1 MHELTITRL
10 NPHIDPFLH
19 IWGWEIPV
27 YLFLGGLVAGMMLIS
42 GYLVFSGRYRERTQ
56 CACYQVP
63 TISLA
68 LLSLGMFTL
77 FLDLEHKAYV
87 WRLYTTFEIVSPMS
101 WGAWILI
108 LVYPAIAALLLL
120 RAPDSW
126 GEKWHGYLR
135 PLIQWTATWRDNPNI
150 VRTIGIVNMLLGG
163 LLGMYTGVLLSAA
176 GARPLWSSSILWLLF
191 LVSGASSAAA
201 LVHMIARDRSE
212 RELLAKADNGFL
224 IFELFVIAL
233 FFIGLLNTSQSHV
246 AAAMLLFS
254 GPYAPVFWVFVVGL
268 GIIVPLFVQI
278 LAVQHKVQHTPI
290 PPLLVL
296 LGGLILRFVIVYAGQ
311 TSHWIDFTSASL
323 R

>member
-1 MHELTITRL
+1 MHELTTTRL
-10 NPHIDPFLH
+10 NPQIDPFLH

-42 GYLVFSGRYRERTQ
+42 GYLAFSGRYRERTQ

-63 TISLA
+63 TVGLA
-68 LLSLGMFTL
+68 LLSLGMLAL

-87 WRLYTTFEIVSPMS
+87 WRLYTTFEITSPMS

-108 LVYPAIAALLLL
+108 LVYPAISALLLL
-120 RAPDSW
+120 RAPETWSQ
-126 GEKWHGYLR
+126 KWHGILK
-135 PLIQWTATWRDNPNI
+135 PLIELSAKWRDNPNI
-150 VRTIGIVNMLLGG
+150 VRAIGIVNMLLGG

-191 LVSGASSAAA
+191 LVSGASSASA
-201 LVHMIARDRSE
+201 LVHMIARDKSE

-224 IFELFVIAL
+224 IVKLLVIAL
-233 FFIGLLNTSQSHV
+233 FFIGLLNTSQSHI
-246 AAAMLLFS
+246 AAAMLLVG
-254 GPYAPVFWVFVVGL
+254 GPYAPVFWVFVVGI
-268 GIIVPLFVQI
+268 GIIVPLVIQI
-278 LAVQHKVQHTPI
+278 LAVQHKVQHTAI

-296 LGGLILRFVIVYAGQ
+296 LGGLVLRFVIVYAGQ
-311 TSHWIDFTSASL
+311 SSHWIEASSASL